1 MNSADKIKRFFKNA
15 ELGIN
20 PDADEKVFNDVLAQ
34 QKKIEKLSPG
44 FLAKAR
50 GGGSIWR
57 ITMKSPITKIA
68 VAAVLVIACLTGVLI
83 FEKTASIALAEVLDK
98 FEQITAYS
106 CRMNA
111 TFNNKDIDNMPVS
124 QSTMLMSQT
133 FGSKMNVE
141 ITHPITGESM
151 VQEIYILPNKG
162 TITTL
167 MPNQKKYSQVYYD
180 KESADASQQGMNPRD
195 ILEQILKCEHT
206 SLGCSTIDG
215 VEVEGFQTTDPSFT
229 EGVLGQ
235 ATIKIWVDVETKLPV
250 RMEVNQGDEQTG
262 RVQMTL
268 TDFKWNIPVDEADFE
283 PVILDD
289 YTLGQPMLQMLPP
302 GK

>member
-1 MNSADKIKRFFKNA
+1 MKPS
-15 ELGIN
+15 E
-20 PDADEKVFNDVLAQ
+20 
-34 QKKIEKLSPG
+34 KIENVVKKMSFKAGPEMDKNLWAET
-44 FLAKAR
+44 LKAR
-50 GGGSIWR
+50 NEFQKTVLVPSQHNIWR

-83 FEKTASIALAEVLDK
+83 FEKTSGIALAEVLDK
-98 FEQITAYS
+98 IEQIKTYR
-106 CRMNA
+106 CRMSA
-111 TFNNKDIDNMPVS
+111 TFSNKDIDNMTVS
-124 QSTMLMSQT
+124 QSTVLMSQT
-133 FGSKMNVE
+133 FGSKMNIE

-167 MPNQKKYSQVYYD
+167 MPNQKKYSQVNYN
-180 KESADASQQGMNPRD
+180 KESADASQQGMNPQD

-215 VEVEGFQTTDPSFT
+215 IECEGFRTTDPSFT
-229 EGVLGQ
+229 GGALGQ

-250 RMEVNQGDEQTG
+250 RMEVNKGNEQKG
-262 RVQMTL
+262 LVQIAL
-268 TDFKWNIPVDEADFE
+268 TDFEWNIPVDAADCE
-283 PVILDD
+283 PVIPDD
-289 YTLGQPMLQMLPP
+289 YTPGQPMLQMLPS